1 MKYIA
6 PVRAKILMM
15 LFFSTGA
22 IGIVVGLVI
31 APPSVTMIITLMA
44 VINVGLGAFFAYVL
58 LTQEEKLPDKRKR
71 KKRRR
76 DDGDRPGSS
85 HA

>member
-1 MKYIA
+1 
-6 PVRAKILMM
+6 
-15 LFFSTGA
+15 
-22 IGIVVGLVI
+22 VVGLVI